1 MSQQSSSPMPWWQ
14 IILILLA
21 VGVVVGLL
29 IGAVGLTGIW
39 ADAAV
44 GAGIGVVAVLL
55 VNRFRKAS

>member
-1 MSQQSSSPMPWWQ
+1 MPWWQ

-21 VGVVVGLL
+21 VGMVVGLL
-29 IGAVGLTGIW
+29 IGAVGFTGVW